1 MKVRDLLIFIAGVGV
16 GIGASYNIIKKKH
29 DEILEEEIASVKE
42 TYSKKNEE
50 EKKCENPDKET
61 PEPEETVK
69 EKYEKLAKE
78 YSSVKEDDKLNKVN
92 TEIYEISYDDFGEEG
107 YEEIELTYY
116 INDRVLTDECGDEME
131 EVDIV
136 SSVGSLDIL
145 DNRKDCELVYIRN
158 TEKEVD
164 YEITISTD
172 RYDD

>member
-69 EKYEKLAKE
+69 EEYEKLAKE

-116 INDRVLTDECGDEME
+116 IDDEILTDDADEPME
-131 EVDIV
+131 ELDII
-136 SSVGSLDIL
+136 SSIGSIDIL
-145 DNRKDCELVYIRN
+145 DGCKDGEYIYIRN
-158 TEKEVD
+158 KEKEID
-164 YEITISTD
+164 Y
-172 RYDD
+172 

>member
-16 GIGASYNIIKKKH
+16 GIGASYNLIKKKH

-69 EKYEKLAKE
+69 EKYEKLTKE

-116 INDRVLTDECGDEME
+116 IDDETLTDDANEPME
-131 EVDIV
+131 E
-136 SSVGSLDIL
+136 LDI
-145 DNRKDCELVYIRN
+145 
-158 TEKEVD
+158 
-164 YEITISTD
+164 ISSIGSID
-172 RYDD
+172 ILY